1 MPVSSP
7 LQLQYVIDDER
18 RPHER
23 LREGQDHKP
32 EGPRMEVQVVHEGAN
47 EAKKPDP
54 ADPAVIDGSPVSS
67 VLVGIGH
74 GIGPSQ
80 SRIDSLRISQLP
92 VRSDGIAFRIAR
104 DWQMPSRTCKPRSFR
119 TLQVSCG
126 AVVVQ

>member
-1 MPVSSP
+1 
-7 LQLQYVIDDER
+7 
-18 RPHER
+18 
-23 LREGQDHKP
+23 
-32 EGPRMEVQVVHEGAN
+32 MEVQVVHEGAN

-67 VLVGIGH
+67 VLVGIG
-74 GIGPSQ
+74 P
-80 SRIDSLRISQLP
+80 RIDSLRISQLP